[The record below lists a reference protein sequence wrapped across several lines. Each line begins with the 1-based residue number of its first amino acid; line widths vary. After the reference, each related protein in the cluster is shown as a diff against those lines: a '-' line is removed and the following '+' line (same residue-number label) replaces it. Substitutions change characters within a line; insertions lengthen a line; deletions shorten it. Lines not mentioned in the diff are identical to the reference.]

1 MRDEMEIL
9 QEKARK
15 ADLLEEQL
23 KKVNVKLELF
33 QDMKSQSKS
42 LEEQNTKLIQQK
54 VDIEENSKRTI
65 SRLETK
71 VENYKQQF
79 LEVSEKSSKLELAT
93 NEKDLEINQLKEQLE
108 ILKEE
113 NSQQQEQ
120 ISLLSAKV
128 QLATTPQKN
137 AVSIITTVAPT
148 PSPEMLSRA
157 LMTPTTK
164 ERVVKH
170 DMFKSP
176 STRGMTVDQSAQVN
190 ALEDK
195 LDTTMLL
202 NQKYQQEN
210 NLLNK
215 RMKEFEDST
224 KQLNVNLHES
234 QAKIYELQ
242 SELTEAKIKY
252 SKVEEKLKKT
262 ENSLQSVQEQFKTKL
277 QDFAL
282 KLKTST
288 SEAAENEVQKRQA
301 QREAEK
307 LKEEQE
313 ELRQVLQE
321 KTNNIACLEIEITNL
336 KEKISKLEDE
346 LESAVNNEEF
356 SKLQQEA
363 MQAKE
368 DHEILQREHKLIV
381 TAMYNMGL
389 ELFKYRSGQ
398 LDVNSLLS
406 NSNNSLKNSTN
417 SINTI
422 AAPLSSSTCAPT
434 DDSTYE
440 DLNQTNLTLNDT
452 SEESP
457 KAPVISMPPP
467 TVTKPSLQSV
477 SKVANSVRKPL
488 QTLKHNEVANTP
500 RVPVKSMSVAP
511 TTNKRL
517 TLAERALQVRNGGS
531 AATTTSAAVGSKRK
545 LDDDADAV
553 PSSSV
558 KRQRVTMK

>member
-1 MRDEMEIL
+1 
-9 QEKARK
+9 
-15 ADLLEEQL
+15 
-23 KKVNVKLELF
+23 
-33 QDMKSQSKS
+33 
-42 LEEQNTKLIQQK
+42 
-54 VDIEENSKRTI
+54 
-65 SRLETK
+65 
-71 VENYKQQF
+71 
-79 LEVSEKSSKLELAT
+79 
-93 NEKDLEINQLKEQLE
+93 
-108 ILKEE
+108 
-113 NSQQQEQ
+113 
-120 ISLLSAKV
+120 
-128 QLATTPQKN
+128 
-137 AVSIITTVAPT
+137 
-148 PSPEMLSRA
+148 
-157 LMTPTTK
+157 
-164 ERVVKH
+164 
-170 DMFKSP
+170 
-176 STRGMTVDQSAQVN
+176 
-190 ALEDK
+190 
-195 LDTTMLL
+195 
-202 NQKYQQEN
+202 
-210 NLLNK
+210 
-215 RMKEFEDST
+215 
-224 KQLNVNLHES
+224 
-234 QAKIYELQ
+234 
-242 SELTEAKIKY
+242 
-252 SKVEEKLKKT
+252 
-262 ENSLQSVQEQFKTKL
+262 
-277 QDFAL
+277 
-282 KLKTST
+282 
-288 SEAAENEVQKRQA
+288 
-301 QREAEK
+301 
-307 LKEEQE
+307 
-313 ELRQVLQE
+313 
-321 KTNNIACLEIEITNL
+321 
-336 KEKISKLEDE
+336 
-346 LESAVNNEEF
+346 
-356 SKLQQEA
+356 

-368 DHEILQREHKLIV
+368 DHEVLQREHKLIV

-422 AAPLSSSTCAPT
+422 AAPLFSSTCAPT

-531 AATTTSAAVGSKRK
+531 ASTTTSAAVGSKRK